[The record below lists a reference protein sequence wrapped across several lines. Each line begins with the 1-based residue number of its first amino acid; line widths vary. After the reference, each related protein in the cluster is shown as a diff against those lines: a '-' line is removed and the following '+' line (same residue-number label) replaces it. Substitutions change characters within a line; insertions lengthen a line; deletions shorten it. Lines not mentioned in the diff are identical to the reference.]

1 MSGLNRIMYDVVE
14 DVLQKHYDKLWKMTK
29 DNNEWG
35 VMDHIRLEHMGEL
48 ESAILLWKDRQKF
61 GDLCGAITQYL
72 SVGGFFN
79 PEMMEH
85 EKVKNLLIEIRDVL
99 RKHVEAI

>member
-1 MSGLNRIMYDVVE
+1 MKFDVVV
-14 DVLQKHYDKLWKMTK
+14 DLLQKHHDKLWNISKNI
-29 DNNEWG
+29 DDWG
-35 VMDHIRLEHMGEL
+35 VMDHIRLKQMTEL
-48 ESAILLWKDRQKF
+48 EDAILLWKDRQKF
-61 GDLCGAITQYL
+61 EELCGVITEYL
-72 SVGGFFN
+72 SLGGFFN

>member
-1 MSGLNRIMYDVVE
+1 MKYDVVV
-14 DVLQKHYDKLWKMTK
+14 DVLQKHHDKLWNISKNI
-29 DNNEWG
+29 DHWG
-35 VMDHIRLEHMGEL
+35 VMDHIRLEQMTEL

-85 EKVKNLLIEIRDVL
+85 EKVRNLLIEIRDVL